1 MNGVNLY
8 HLQTIKVQ
16 KKQIDITLEELKQG
30 SDKVLRRVYE
40 ENRDKFLNWA
50 RRYHLS
56 EEENID
62 IYQDAYVIFYDNVTS
77 GKVESFTSSIST
89 YLFGIGK
96 YLIFDQMKKN
106 KRKVSSEFD
115 LAIVGEEDEAIST
128 LEIETDELTAEQEL
142 LQKYFGTLGKQC
154 QELLTLFY
162 YRGFTINEIMEHA
175 TYNSENVVKAA
186 KSRCMKTLR
195 ERIAAN

>member
-1 MNGVNLY
+1 MNAVNLL
-8 HLQTIKVQ
+8 HLQTIKVH
-16 KKQIDITLEELKQG
+16 KKQLDITLEELRKG
-30 SDKVLRRVYE
+30 SDSVLRRVYE
-40 ENRDKFLNWA
+40 ENRDKFLNFA

-62 IYQDAYVIFYDNVTS
+62 IYQDAYVIFYDNVMS

-106 KRKVSSEFD
+106 KRKISSEFD
-115 LAIVGEEDEAIST
+115 LALVGEEDELVST
-128 LEIETDELTAEQEL
+128 LEMEENSLTTEQKL
-142 LQKYFGTLGKQC
+142 LQKYFSTLGKQC

-162 YRGFTINEIMEHA
+162 YRGFTIQEIMDHA
-175 TYNSENVVKAA
+175 TYNSENVVKSA

>member
-1 MNGVNLY
+1 MQAN
-8 HLQTIKVQ
+8 Q
-16 KKQIDITLEELKQG
+16 KDITLEELKQG
-30 SDKVLRRVYE
+30 SDKALRRVYE

-62 IYQDAYVIFYDNVTS
+62 IYQDAYIIFHDNIMN

-106 KRKVSSEFD
+106 KKKVSSEFD
-115 LAIVGEEDEAIST
+115 LAIVGAEDEAVSS
-128 LEIETDELTAEQEL
+128 LELEEKELTTEQKL
-142 LQKYFGTLGKQC
+142 LQRHFGTLGKQC

-162 YRGFTINEIMEHA
+162 YRGYTIQEIMQHA
-175 TYNSENVVKAA
+175 NYNTENVVKSA

-195 ERIAAN
+195 ERIAENQ

>member
-1 MNGVNLY
+1 MKHVNLFN
-8 HLQTIKVQ
+8 LQTIKVQ
-16 KKQIDITLEELKQG
+16 EKQLDITLEELKQG
-30 SDKVLRRVYE
+30 SNKILRRVYE

-62 IYQDAYVIFYDNVTS
+62 IYQDAYVIFYDNVMS

-106 KRKVSSEFD
+106 KKKVSSEFD
-115 LAIVGEEDEAIST
+115 LTIVGEEDELVNT
-128 LEIETDELTAEQEL
+128 LEIEEDGLNAEQKL

-154 QELLTLFY
+154 QELLNLFY
-162 YRGFTINEIMEHA
+162 YRGFTINEIMEYSE
-175 TYNSENVVKAA
+175 YNSENVVKAA